1 MIRALIV
8 GLVFMGMCGVLFYS
22 RVDSGNANHW
32 IPQTV
37 VVGLIILLLLLYWGR
52 CDDNDDEVKKSIQDT
67 ITTNYDN
74 VYMYHDDKDG
84 KYFISDTTLMIPL
97 EQY

>member
-8 GLVFMGMCGVLFYS
+8 GLVFMGMCGAFFYS

-37 VVGLIILLLLLYWGR
+37 VVGLIILLLLLYLGR

-74 VYMYHDDKDG
+74 VYMYLSLIH
-84 KYFISDTTLMIPL
+84 I
-97 EQY
+97 